1 MRLFVK
7 QLYNHVD
14 AHKARSCYGKRG
26 STNKSVKNWFVG
38 ITSEN

>member
-7 QLYNHVD
+7 QLDTRVD
-14 AHKARSCYGKRG
+14 AHKATSCYGERG
-26 STNKSVKNWFVG
+26 SANKSVKNWFVG